1 MTLVGVP
8 CAITLKI
15 LNLKKVSINPM
26 QNENYFIPLNPS
38 INPASF
44 TSCTGKDCSRKN
56 CHRHP
61 VNNPRP
67 YNSGNL
73 YLGCTSY
80 LKEET
85 ESESKKE

>member
-1 MTLVGVP
+1 
-8 CAITLKI
+8 
-15 LNLKKVSINPM
+15 M
-26 QNENYFIPLNPS
+26 QNENYFIPINPS
-38 INPASF
+38 INPVSF

-80 LKEET
+80 LKEEV
-85 ESESKKE
+85 EPENPKKE

>member
-1 MTLVGVP
+1 
-8 CAITLKI
+8 
-15 LNLKKVSINPM
+15 M

-61 VNNPRP
+61 NNNPHP
-67 YNSGNL
+67 YSSGNL

-80 LKEET
+80 LKEEVEAEPET
-85 ESESKKE
+85 KVETKKE